1 MIQRCVHSD
10 LKYARVNQ
18 IADWERHQNHE
29 DRNHSHKK
37 ALQMVPYEAEDKDS
51 AENCESYIPVHHF
64 LELDIEEE
72 ATEDS
77 CFDLRVTAI

>member
-1 MIQRCVHSD
+1 
-10 LKYARVNQ
+10 
-18 IADWERHQNHE
+18 
-29 DRNHSHKK
+29 
-37 ALQMVPYEAEDKDS
+37 MVPYEAEDKDS